1 LIGPNFIEAIE
12 TPGRKRK
19 KKNGSS
25 PTVGPSLCI
34 GITETIRLEIDARIM
49 EQTNGVR
56 PQRIALQ
63 PGI

>member
-1 LIGPNFIEAIE
+1 LKLQAEKE
-12 TPGRKRK
+12 

-34 GITETIRLEIDARIM
+34 GMTEKIRLEIDARIM

-56 PQRIALQ
+56 PQRIALR